1 MEFEGLSVRARSTDP
16 AAAEAFVRKWSH
28 ITPEEHRRVCTLP
41 QHHPDLST
49 NEEWLAAR
57 KYRFTGST
65 AGATCHQNPYDSV
78 EQFLFNKIQQTPMDE
93 RGKRYCAYG
102 TLHEDDAEAAF
113 GATLDTQKNKI
124 NQKGAELLD
133 WRAQH
138 LGLYVCKAPGYGF
151 LGMSPDGILHTTW
164 RMHTHVAKA
173 AFGATFPI
181 NDDNRSFNIDFHTDV
196 QSGDALD
203 PRKPTLLPGQEYYV
217 VGTNIPG
224 GSHKVRISA
233 HGEAAPNGDQTRLTA
248 TLTGGTE
255 MMMSALQKL
264 RFFTLGGGILKV
276 KELIEYKCP
285 ATWEK
290 KRGNPHIYKKE
301 LVPKLVPGRFREELL
316 ARGEITPKGLPL
328 CKGRCKI
335 ACPPYYYAQV
345 QFGMQLFKMSGIDL
359 PRAHFVVWCPERT
372 SHIKIE
378 RDDVFGQW
386 LIRMMADVYR
396 RQYAPAIVRH
406 LRGGDRQR
414 RVAETEADD
423 AGAEFSGFS
432 LKRKRSASHPTST
445 TVTTATT
452 TATTDPASEFSGF
465 SLKRKS

>member
-65 AGATCHQNPYDSV
+65 AGAACHQNPYDSV

-102 TLHEDDAEAAF
+102 TLHEDDAEEAF
-113 GATLDTQKNKI
+113 GVTLDAKKNKI
-124 NQKGAELLD
+124 NRKGAELLD

-138 LGLYVCKAPGYGF
+138 LGLYVCKAPGFGF

-164 RMHTHVAKA
+164 RMHTQVAA
-173 AFGATFPI
+173 STFGATFPV
-181 NDDNRSFNIDFHTDV
+181 NDDNRSFDIDFHTNVVSRDS
-196 QSGDALD
+196 SGSLSL
-203 PRKPTLLPGQEYYV
+203 TPGQEYYV

-224 GSHKVRISA
+224 GSHKVTISA
-233 HGEAAPNGDQTRLTA
+233 RGEAASDGNQTQLTA
-248 TLTGGTE
+248 TLTDGTE
-255 MMMSALQKL
+255 MMTSALQNL
-264 RFFTLGGGILKV
+264 RFFTLGGGILKI

-290 KRGNPHIYKKE
+290 KRDNPHIYKKE

-316 ARGEITPKGLPL
+316 ARGEITSDGLPL
-328 CKGRCKI
+328 CNGRHKI

-345 QFGMQLFKMSGIDL
+345 QYGMQLFKMSGVDL

-378 RDDVFGQW
+378 RDDIFGQW

-396 RQYAPAIVRH
+396 NQYAPAIVRH

-414 RVAETEADD
+414 RAAETKADD
-423 AGAEFSGFS
+423 AASEFSGFS
-432 LKRKRSASHPTST
+432 LKRKRSDSVGQNLPT
-445 TVTTATT
+445 V
-452 TATTDPASEFSGF
+452 DPASEFSGF